1 MSPRVRSISLI
12 AAAVLLAAPAAE
24 AQQPP
29 PNPTVQQPRQER
41 QQQARRRGD
50 RSRITRQ
57 DLDEA
62 GIAVVT
68 ARDAIRIL
76 RPHWLQPPVGR
87 MASSNVT
94 GSGGGATEVVLYV
107 DGSRQPSLEVLD
119 MLRITEIT
127 DMRYLDQNRSVT
139 LHGPGHEAGVIEI
152 TTKLKEKKP

>member
-1 MSPRVRSISLI
+1 MSPRILPMSLL
-12 AAAVLLAAPAAE
+12 AAGVILAAPAAE

-50 RSRITRQ
+50 RSRLTRQ
-57 DLDEA
+57 DLDEGGSA
-62 GIAVVT
+62 IVT

-87 MASSNVT
+87 MATANVT
-94 GSGGGATEVVLYV
+94 GGGGGATEVVIYV
-107 DGSRQPSLEVLD
+107 DGTRQPNHEVLN
-119 MLRITEIT
+119 MLRIAEIAE
-127 DMRYLDQNRSVT
+127 MRYLDQNRSVT

-152 TTKLKEKKP
+152 KTIAKEQKP